1 MRIGLKQ
8 VFLSLF
14 SVVVLGACASS
25 GQDLPQVKSDQISA
39 EMLLDASP
47 LAEGVELADLS
58 QIDIL
63 EFSPEMADFVA
74 GYIKEHHGDAARLQ
88 RLLYAVMGEDNFELI
103 YDETTRTAPETF
115 LDRRGNCLSFTN
127 MFVSMARHAGIDA
140 YYQEVEIPPLW
151 SFSGES
157 FLLSKHINVHM
168 KMHSGMTRVVD
179 FNIHDFSTSD
189 DTRVISDNRAR
200 AHYFNNI
207 GAEHMLGG
215 DTLLAFNNFRQGILE
230 DGTFSPTWINL
241 GNLYRREGYPEY
253 AAAAYLS
260 GLEADEDSLVAMSNL
275 ANLYQEEGQTELAAH
290 YKDLVR
296 AHRMR
301 NPFYRYQLANE
312 AFVNGDYETAIQ
324 NIKHAIRLRDNEPR
338 FYSLLSFSYLMSGD
352 RQAAKRWMKKAESVA
367 DQQEE
372 KEKYHYKLELLMGKD
387 GAEG

>member
-1 MRIGLKQ
+1 MRIRPKLT
-8 VFLSLF
+8 FLSFF
-14 SVVVLGACASS
+14 SALILGACASS
-25 GQDLPQVKSDQISA
+25 GQDLPQADSDQITT
-39 EMLLDASP
+39 EMLLNASP
-47 LAEGVELADLS
+47 LAAGGELEDLS

-63 EFSPEMADFVA
+63 EFSPEMATFVA
-74 GYIKEHHGDAARLQ
+74 GYMEEHHGDGARLQ

-115 LDRRGNCLSFTN
+115 HDRRGNCLSFTN
-127 MFVSMARHAGIDA
+127 MFVAMARQAGLDA

-151 SFSGES
+151 SLSGES
-157 FLLSKHINVHM
+157 FLLSKHINVHI
-168 KMHSGMTRVVD
+168 KMQSGMVRVVD

-215 DTLLAFNNFRQGILE
+215 DTLLAFSNFRQGILE
-230 DGTFSPTWINL
+230 DDTFSPTWINL

-260 GLEADEDSLVAMSNL
+260 GLEVDEDSLVAMSNL
-275 ANLYQEEGQTELAAH
+275 ANLYQEEGNTELAAH
-290 YKDLVR
+290 YKGLVR
-296 AHRMR
+296 AHRNR

-324 NIKHAIRLRDNEPR
+324 NIRQAIRLRDNEPR

-352 RQAAKRWMKKAESVA
+352 RQSAKRWMKKAESVA
-367 DQQEE
+367 DQQAE
-372 KEKYHYKLELLMGKD
+372 KEKYHYKLELLMGK
-387 GAEG
+387 EGGG